1 MKKSS
6 RDARGILALALGL
19 TLAISTAGTARAATA
34 PSPPPSPSPTP
45 VSGVDAVNQPCT
57 HVITYP
63 GTTFRYCGP
72 DDLIP
77 RSITANGSPA
87 KAPAYGAWDETV
99 NGATVHH
106 GGMDPN
112 MDWSD
117 AIVKMCFPIRS
128 KAYANSLVYRPGG
141 DHYPSTLHPAGSQS
155 NAENFGY
162 PWRDN
167 FCESRDAS
175 RKNPS
180 CNVGHGHQGQ
190 DIRPEKPVKVTYVA
204 IAPEDANVVSV
215 PGADGKGFTVTLLGK
230 SEPHRKYRYLHME
243 QVQVSP
249 DHPFI
254 HAGDEIGLVSDYFGW
269 HMEPQFVKNGKAFAL
284 DGQGHKIPLYVKSAD
299 GAVQVDAKGKP
310 IQVKTKVFDHT
321 LIHLHFEI
329 FLSQAETINGTLYK
343 AGTYVSPYVA
353 LVNAYG
359 RRQLLTPGETDVSCR
374 TQ

>member
-1 MKKSS
+1 MAKLLSHVLITLS
-6 RDARGILALALGL
+6 VLAMPGLAVSPAIAGDA
-19 TLAISTAGTARAATA
+19 
-34 PSPPPSPSPTP
+34 PPVPPPLT
-45 VSGVDAVNQPCT
+45 GVDAVNQPCAT
-57 HVITYP
+57 IVTYP
-63 GTTFRYCGP
+63 GTNFRYCKP
-72 DDLIP
+72 ADLIP
-77 RSITANGSPA
+77 RSITAKGTA
-87 KAPAYGAWDETV
+87 ATFPAYGAWDETV
-99 NGATVHH
+99 NGTTVHH
-106 GGMDPN
+106 GGMDPA

-117 AIVKMCFPIRS
+117 AIARMCFPIRS

-155 NAENFGY
+155 NSENFGY

-175 RKNPS
+175 RKNAE

-190 DIRPEKPVKVTYVA
+190 DIRPEKPVKVTYTA

-230 SEPHRKYRYLHME
+230 SPPYRKYRYLHME
-243 QVQVSP
+243 QVKVSP
-249 DHPFI
+249 AHPFI

-269 HMEPQFVKNGKAFAL
+269 HMEPQFLKNGKAFAK
-284 DGQGHKIPLYVKSAD
+284 DAQGKKIPLYVKNAS
-299 GAVQVDAKGKP
+299 GTVRLDAKGRP
-310 IQVKTKVFDHT
+310 IQQTAKVFDHT

-329 FLSQAETINGTLYK
+329 FLSQAETVDGRLYK

-359 RRQLLTPGETDVSCR
+359 RRQLLTPGQPDSLCH